1 MSVPIY
7 KKNNMNN
14 IFVNNDPL
22 LTQNEYSQR
31 MEQLRQM
38 QDELE
43 RSRRQMTAPARTATP
58 LWDEITREMDGM
70 EEQEVEYM
78 KADEDFVQ
86 SERHIMGIMQSEYL
100 KMMRPLVEGTK
111 EGHDAL
117 EAHLQIVKGA
127 RRRARREA
135 NKDMEQWKEYTEKYS
150 NMTYQ
155 QYKEMKGGTK

>member
-1 MSVPIY
+1 
-7 KKNNMNN
+7 
-14 IFVNNDPL
+14 
-22 LTQNEYSQR
+22 
-31 MEQLRQM
+31 
-38 QDELE
+38 
-43 RSRRQMTAPARTATP
+43 
-58 LWDEITREMDGM
+58 MDGM

-78 KADEDFVQ
+78 KADEDFMQ
-86 SERHIMGIMQSEYL
+86 SERHIMEIMQSEYL

-150 NMTYQ
+150 HMTYQ